1 MIDIILI
8 LVICILVVAA
18 VVKIVIEKKR
28 GAKCIGCP
36 SSGAGKQACPCS
48 PSKDC
53 SMEESGNSLL

>member
-1 MIDIILI
+1 MIDTILI

-36 SSGAGKQACPCS
+36 SSGAGKQSCHCPL
-48 PSKDC
+48 SKPC
-53 SMEESGNSLL
+53 SMEEDRREQ